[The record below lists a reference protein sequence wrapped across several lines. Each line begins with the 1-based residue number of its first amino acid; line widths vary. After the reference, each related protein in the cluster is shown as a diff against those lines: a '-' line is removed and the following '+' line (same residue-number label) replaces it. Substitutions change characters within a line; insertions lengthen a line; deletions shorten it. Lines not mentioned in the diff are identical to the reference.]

1 MKSPIKQSKSDKQIK
16 NGDCDKVGFQ
26 PSAMSATA
34 PTRLLFL
41 GLFLDHPRW
50 FSFHCFIRSARDPQ
64 PTSGF
69 VVYFPSLAYISSV
82 KLGLMLPFA
91 MMPTLP
97 RDFGHIE
104 LGGKKILVEADGK
117 GISDVSEQDIWSQCT
132 GLSPSVHRASEIWLQ
147 DLLGLSLLFWAGS

>member
-26 PSAMSATA
+26 PFAMSATA
-34 PTRLLFL
+34 PTHLLFL

-69 VVYFPSLAYISSV
+69 VVYFPSLAYIFSV

-104 LGGKKILVEADGK
+104 LGGKKILLEAEGK
-117 GISDVSEQDIWSQCT
+117 GISDVSEQDI
-132 GLSPSVHRASEIWLQ
+132 
-147 DLLGLSLLFWAGS
+147 